1 MLKVKPIEVGIVE
14 VKSTLRLKHPK
25 TDLITV
31 HIGHNAFCNFPLT
44 VECAF
49 SNGYRFLT
57 EHLPEFRQWA
67 VLINDSEEMR
77 YYNMRSESHEGLVMT
92 YRDVP
97 ITALAKFLNMYA
109 A

>member
-1 MLKVKPIEVGIVE
+1 MLRVKTIETGIVE
-14 VKSTLRLKHPK
+14 VKSTLRITHHKA
-25 TDLITV
+25 DLITV

-44 VECAF
+44 VELAL
-49 SNGYRFLT
+49 SNGYQFLT
-57 EHLPEFRQWA
+57 EPLPEFRDWA
-67 VLINDSEEMR
+67 VLIDDSQEMR

-97 ITALAKFLNMYA
+97 ITALAKFVNMYA

>member
-1 MLKVKPIEVGIVE
+1 MLRVKTIETGIVE
-14 VKSTLRLKHPK
+14 VKSTLRIKHHK
-25 TDLITV
+25 ADLITV

-44 VECAF
+44 VELAL

-57 EHLPEFRQWA
+57 EPLPEFRDWA
-67 VLINDSEEMR
+67 VLIDDSQEMR
-77 YYNMRSESHEGLVMT
+77 YYNMRSENHEGLVMT